1 VSVLLERSS
10 ECETADL
17 QQIWFLLGGAAVIFG
32 MILLVAE
39 LFALQFFHYY
49 LFTNAISDTLP
60 HEFLSKPAI
69 LIAFIL
75 TLVMIISDGCY
86 RREFAISENSE
97 PNQE

>member
-1 VSVLLERSS
+1 MKRLIYSKY
-10 ECETADL
+10 A
-17 QQIWFLLGGAAVIFG
+17 FLLGGAAVIFG

-75 TLVMIISDGCY
+75 TLVMIISGL
-86 RREFAISENSE
+86 AVIVANLLSPKTVSQ
-97 PNQE
+97 NQE